1 MEIDIMKAT
10 IYYTRTNVSGF
21 SYDGDKNDSVDVRHY
36 DKNGKF
42 IQRTHETPNL
52 DSHYTKVGEV
62 EFPLG
67 SLRTQPENVDELIPS
82 EHLDAVYKYFNTVM
96 PSVITKGIK
105 MGAYQTEHSSM
116 SVGDIIEI
124 DGHFFIVEGMGF
136 GRIEFEDVEHED
148 EITSETIIQVVKDI
162 RTPFQYFGKG
172 AYASVDYFAMKFGV
186 DVDRFTYMLTHN
198 TDNISQWF
206 RIKKS

>member
-1 MEIDIMKAT
+1 MKAT

-42 IQRTHETPNL
+42 IQLTHETPNL
-52 DSHYTKVGEV
+52 NNHYTKVGEV

-67 SLRTQPENVDELIPS
+67 DVVLDPENVDELIPS

-96 PSVITKGIK
+96 PSKITESIK
-105 MGAYQTEHSSM
+105 KWDLQTEHSSM

-136 GRIEFEDVEHED
+136 GRIKFED
-148 EITSETIIQVVKDI
+148 EIKADTVIEVVKTI
-162 RTPFQYFGKG
+162 QSPFNYFPKD
-172 AYASVDYFAMKFGV
+172 AYAPVEVFADYFNI
-186 DVDRFTYMLTHN
+186 DVEDFIYKLEN
-198 TDNISQWF
+198 NIDNISQWF
-206 RIKKS
+206 KIKKS